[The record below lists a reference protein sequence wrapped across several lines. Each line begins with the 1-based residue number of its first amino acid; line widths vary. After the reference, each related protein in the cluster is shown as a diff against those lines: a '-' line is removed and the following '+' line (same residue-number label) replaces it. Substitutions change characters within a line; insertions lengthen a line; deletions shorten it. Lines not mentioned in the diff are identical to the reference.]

1 MALLHQSFE
10 EEKYICQYRLTD
22 WDAKVRELTEY
33 ERPALHGIKLPKHCL
48 KKEIFL
54 FKLLWAIVTL
64 REDMISDM
72 ELMHNTY
79 GMLYILKAAVMEKQ
93 TKKREQLKL
102 LARLKKIMLL
112 LLKEIIFQ
120 S

>member
-1 MALLHQSFE
+1 M
-10 EEKYICQYRLTD
+10 
-22 WDAKVRELTEY
+22 
-33 ERPALHGIKLPKHCL
+33 
-48 KKEIFL
+48 
-54 FKLLWAIVTL
+54 TL

-79 GMLYILKAAVMEKQ
+79 GMLYILKTAVMEKQ
-93 TKKREQLKL
+93 TKKRKQLKL